1 MNDQAA
7 NPRPIRIAI
16 VAGELSGD
24 LLGGQLI
31 AALRRRWPNATFE
44 GVAGPNMEQQG
55 CRPLHSIDRLSVM
68 GLVEVLRH
76 LPELLRIRAD
86 LVQRWLA
93 NPPDIFI
100 GVDAPDFN
108 LGLANRLRRQG
119 IPTVHFVSPSV
130 WAWRRYRVRK
140 IARAVD
146 LMLVLLPFE
155 AEFYRQHGV
164 RSRFVGHP
172 FADVI
177 APRQDLAEARTKL
190 ALPRD
195 KPVIGLLPGSRV
207 SEVTR
212 LTQPFLDS
220 ARWCAQRDPKI
231 VFAVPCAT
239 PRVHQ
244 IVARECEAYPE
255 LNLHL
260 YEGQA
265 RDVMAA
271 ADVILVASGTATLE
285 ALLVTTPMIV
295 AYRLH
300 PLTFALASRLLR
312 VPYLSLPNLLANDAI
327 VAEFTQHH
335 VNAAVIGPRLMALLE
350 DADARARLSD
360 RLREL
365 GRPLRCGSAQV
376 AAAAIDDYVTTRPDF
391 SQPG

>member
-1 MNDQAA
+1 MNGQAVDT
-7 NPRPIRIAI
+7 RRIRIAI

-31 AALRRRWPNATFE
+31 AALRARWPNAVLE

-55 CRPLHSIDRLSVM
+55 CRALYSIDRLSVM
-68 GLVEVLRH
+68 GLIEVLRH
-76 LPELLRIRAD
+76 LPELLRIRRS
-86 LVQRWLA
+86 LINRWLE
-93 NPPDIFI
+93 NPPDLFI

-108 LGLANRLRRQG
+108 FTLAGRLRRRG

-155 AEFYRQHGV
+155 AEFYRQHGI

-177 APRQDLAEARTKL
+177 APRGDSGDARAKL
-190 ALPRD
+190 ALPPD

-212 LTQPFLDS
+212 LTKPFLDS

-231 VFAVPCAT
+231 VFPIPCAT
-239 PRVHQ
+239 PRVRQ
-244 IVARECEAYPE
+244 IVTRECEAYPE
-255 LNLHL
+255 LDLRL

-300 PLTFALASRLLR
+300 PLTYALVSRLLS
-312 VPYLSLPNLLANDAI
+312 VPYFSLPNLLADDAI
-327 VAEFTQHH
+327 VAEFSQHD
-335 VNAAVIGPRLMALLE
+335 VSAAVIGPRLMALLD
-350 DADARARLSD
+350 DADGRARLSN
-360 RLREL
+360 RLLEL
-365 GRPLRCGSAQV
+365 GRPLRCGSAQS
-376 AAAAIDDYVTTRPDF
+376 AAAAIGDFMATSPDF
-391 SQPG
+391 YTRA